1 MDVSL
6 ADLAVIA
13 CDSAKWEQLRTRLV
27 RYSHEC
33 ELHEELGTKLYEAE
47 ENFNTSC
54 KVMTAQEEEMMKLIK
69 SDSEE

>member
-27 RYSHEC
+27 RYFHEC
-33 ELHEELGTKLYEAE
+33 ELHEELGNKLFEAE
-47 ENFNTSC
+47 ENFNASS
-54 KVMTAQEEEMMKLIK
+54 KAMTAQEKEMMKLIQ
-69 SDSEE
+69 SNEE